1 MHSEA
6 PEDLA
11 SLRFNECD
19 CGPLVITERVELT
32 RCPSVDAPSEEKGH
46 LEYLQ
51 RQLR

>member
-11 SLRFNECD
+11 SLRFNERD
-19 CGPLVITERVELT
+19 TGPLVITVSVELS
-32 RCPSVDAPSEEKGH
+32 RCPSVCAPSEEKGN
-46 LEYLQ
+46 LEYLR